1 MYILQLSSALSPLK
15 VKVKSLRRVWL
26 FETPWTVAHQVPPP
40 MRFSRQEYWS
50 GLPFPSPGDLPDLT
64 PLLNL
69 LHTHTHT
76 PPDITDYRESM
87 LHFWSEKNL
96 FLRWKM
102 IQENL
107 SLLYWDGKTFVW
119 VFHGKT
125 QTDILTSLILEHKS
139 LTKDSV
145 KLKQLKLKV
154 QRKVWRHILE
164 KENIKD
170 IACKKKKKKEKKKI
184 KATIQKNKQKDQNNI
199 SYDWFTLL
207 KTLNWNSIRAQRWMI

>member
-1 MYILQLSSALSPLK
+1 
-15 VKVKSLRRVWL
+15 
-26 FETPWTVAHQVPPP
+26 
-40 MRFSRQEYWS
+40 
-50 GLPFPSPGDLPDLT
+50 
-64 PLLNL
+64 
-69 LHTHTHT
+69 
-76 PPDITDYRESM
+76 
-87 LHFWSEKNL
+87 
-96 FLRWKM
+96 M

-145 KLKQLKLKV
+145 KLKQLKV
-154 QRKVWRHILE
+154 QRKVWKNILE

-170 IACKKKKKKEKKKI
+170 IAHKKKKEKKKI

-199 SYDWFTLL
+199 SCDWFTLL
-207 KTLNWNSIRAQRWMI
+207 KT